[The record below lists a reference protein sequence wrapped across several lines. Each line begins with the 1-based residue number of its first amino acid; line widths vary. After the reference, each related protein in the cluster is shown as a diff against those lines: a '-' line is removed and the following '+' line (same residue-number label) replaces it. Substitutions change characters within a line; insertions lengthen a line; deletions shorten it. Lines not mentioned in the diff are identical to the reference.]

1 MWREAFVHNLQ
12 EIFDPAVLIITTIVR
27 DGGSCGALVFGC
39 CHKNIIIGNAISSAA
54 KCFCDPYFANCM
66 YWQFA
71 LCCFLTIFVF
81 STEGLSLNLA
91 IILVSQ

>member
-1 MWREAFVHNLQ
+1 
-12 EIFDPAVLIITTIVR
+12 
-27 DGGSCGALVFGC
+27 
-39 CHKNIIIGNAISSAA
+39 
-54 KCFCDPYFANCM
+54 M